1 MTEDCLFPT
10 SVIGS
15 LPRPKWVIDLL
26 IKHQNGILSDEALDR
41 ALDKAV
47 TFTIGLQEAAGIDI
61 ISDGEWRRIGY
72 FEVFAQ
78 MIDGFQKAEYQTQTL
93 APELVPDAGL
103 TAPQQWTLQEFK
115 QALVV
120 EPITYSRPIAAQG
133 ASFLRQNTQKQT
145 KVALPSPHMIAGRL
159 WHPEYSSGAYAT
171 RRDFIEAV
179 IPILRQEVVALR
191 DTGIDLVQFD
201 DPWLCFFVD
210 PNYRA
215 RFDDPDA
222 EVERAIDDL
231 NRVVAGLDGIKTAL
245 HVCRGNRART
255 MYANGDYEPIMPFLL
270 QANVDQLAMEFAVS
284 QAGDIAIFGQFPTD
298 KEIGLGV
305 VDVRGAI
312 AEPPELIVE
321 RVEKALTFLR
331 PEQITLNP
339 DCGFAPTSTNPIS
352 LEEAYQKLK
361 AISQAA
367 SILRERYP

>member
-78 MIDGFQKAEYQTQTL
+78 MIDGFQQAEYQTQTL
-93 APELVPDAGL
+93 APELVPDTGL
-103 TAPQQWTLQEFK
+103 SAPQQWTLQEFK

-179 IPILRQEVVALR
+179 IPILRQEVVAPA
-191 DTGIDLVQFD
+191 G
-201 DPWLCFFVD
+201 
-210 PNYRA
+210 YRY
-215 RFDDPDA
+215 RPC
-222 EVERAIDDL
+222 AI
-231 NRVVAGLDGIKTAL
+231 
-245 HVCRGNRART
+245 
-255 MYANGDYEPIMPFLL
+255 
-270 QANVDQLAMEFAVS
+270 
-284 QAGDIAIFGQFPTD
+284 
-298 KEIGLGV
+298 
-305 VDVRGAI
+305 
-312 AEPPELIVE
+312 
-321 RVEKALTFLR
+321 
-331 PEQITLNP
+331 
-339 DCGFAPTSTNPIS
+339 
-352 LEEAYQKLK
+352 
-361 AISQAA
+361 
-367 SILRERYP
+367 